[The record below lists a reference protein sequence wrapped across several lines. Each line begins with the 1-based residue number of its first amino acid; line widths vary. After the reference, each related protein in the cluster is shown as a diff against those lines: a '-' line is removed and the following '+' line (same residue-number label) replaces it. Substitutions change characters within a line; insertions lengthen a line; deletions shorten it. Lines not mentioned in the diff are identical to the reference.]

1 MITTFIPIRILD
13 LIDVFLLAFLMYKI
27 YFLIRGTIAI
37 NIFVGIFSFYLL
49 WQIVKA
55 LNMQLLGSILGQI
68 IGVGVIG
75 IIIVFQ
81 QEIRRFLLLVG
92 TRYFSNKRFSLENI
106 FSFSI
111 KSITKVKINS
121 IAMACRNMS
130 ESKLGALIVI
140 ARKSEIFMYAQTG
153 DILNADTSSRLLES
167 IFFKNNPLHDGAVII
182 IEDKIHA
189 ARCILPVSDNL
200 NLSPNFGMRHRAA
213 IGMAENTDA
222 FVIVVSEENGH
233 ISIAENVGIKINV
246 ELSELPTILGKA
258 LSE

>member
-1 MITTFIPIRILD
+1 MITTFIPVRILD
-13 LIDVFLLAFLMYKI
+13 IIDVFLLAFLMYKI

-130 ESKLGALIVI
+130 ESRLGALIVI

-200 NLSPNFGMRHRAA
+200 NLSPDFGMRHRAA

-222 FVIVVSEENGH
+222 FIIVVSEENGH
-233 ISIAENVGIKINV
+233 ISIAENGEIKINV
-246 ELSELPTILGKA
+246 ELSELPAILGKA